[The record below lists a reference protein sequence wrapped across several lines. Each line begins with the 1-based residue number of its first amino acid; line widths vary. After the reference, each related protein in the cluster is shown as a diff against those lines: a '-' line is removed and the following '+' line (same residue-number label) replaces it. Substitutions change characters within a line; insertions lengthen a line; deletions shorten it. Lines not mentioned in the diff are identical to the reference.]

1 MRKNAIPLNAL
12 RAFEAAARNKS
23 FKKAADELFV
33 SHSAI
38 SHQIRRLEE
47 YLSLELFHRVVRGV
61 ELTRAG
67 RIYYPSLREAFQLIE
82 DGTELV
88 LAPRNDGPLTLQ
100 VYSTFAVRW
109 LVPRLGRFHRAH
121 PDVLIRLHT
130 SQSDVNFEHEDVDL
144 CVMAGV
150 AEAPDVHYDYLFPKA
165 LFPVCS
171 PALLEGPGALRQ
183 PEDLLRQSL
192 VQVYPSRRDW
202 YLWLERYGVTG
213 IDPEAGIQV
222 DSYDLAFNTAAQ
234 GLGVAL
240 GMLPFVERELQ
251 AGTLVEPFPGQRM
264 TAPGGWYLA
273 CREDQHE
280 DDRVVAFREW
290 LLEEVGSAV

>member
-38 SHQIRRLEE
+38 SHQVRRLED
-47 YLSLELFHRVVRGV
+47 YLSVELFHRVARGV

-67 RIYYPSLREAFQLIE
+67 RVYYPPLREAFELIDE
-82 DGTELV
+82 GTELV

-109 LVPRLGRFHRAH
+109 LVPRLSAFNRDH

-144 CVMAGV
+144 CVMAGR
-150 AEAPDVHYDYLFPKA
+150 ADTPEVHYDFLFSKE

-171 PALLEGPGALRQ
+171 PELLEGPIALKT
-183 PEDLLRQSL
+183 PNDLAAHDLI
-192 VQVYPSRRDW
+192 QVYPSRRDW
-202 YLWLERYGVTG
+202 YHWLERFDVDGANPETG
-213 IDPEAGIQV
+213 LQV

-240 GMLPFVERELQ
+240 GMLPFVERELE
-251 AGTLVEPFPGQRM
+251 AGTLVEAFPGHRI

-273 CREDQHE
+273 CREEQSD
-280 DDRVVAFREW
+280 DDRVVAFRDW
-290 LLEEVGSAV
+290 MLKEVGTS